1 MPRLRQALATLA
13 VAVALVAGC
22 ASSTPRVARDAAA
35 TPSDPVRWERAAC
48 LHDLYPPEIDDGA
61 VARARLA
68 DVRARNAGEWSTFEA
83 ARIQDR
89 RDEFRERCAA
99 WREAAARET
108 IAKGPP
114 GR

>member
-1 MPRLRQALATLA
+1 MPRLRPALATLA
-13 VAVALVAGC
+13 VAGALVAGC
-22 ASSTPRVARDAAA
+22 ASSAPRAARAAA
-35 TPSDPVRWERAAC
+35 KPPDPGRWERAAC
-48 LHDLYPPEIDDGA
+48 LHDRYPPEIDDGA

-68 DVRARNAGEWSTFEA
+68 DVKASNAGEWSTFEA

-89 RDEFRERCAA
+89 RDEFRERCAV

-114 GR
+114 RR